1 MEEKNEQIAEK
12 PLGPMQKAEDEPEK
26 EKRRFNFRKWLEGNN
41 RKEYAENISFV
52 IIVISGILVALGIG
66 LGSFIQGTILMG
78 VLGSFFVML
87 GIIIYIISQ
96 FIEV

>member
-1 MEEKNEQIAEK
+1 MEEKIEQPTEAEPAEK
-12 PLGPMQKAEDEPEK
+12 PVVK
-26 EKRRFNFRKWLEGNN
+26 KRFGFRKWLEGNN

-52 IIVISGILVALGIG
+52 IIVISGIMVGLGIG
-66 LGSFIQGTILMG
+66 LGSFVQGTILIG
-78 VLGSFFVML
+78 VLGAFFVML